1 MLIASLGSLDGS
13 GRRRRSLSR
22 HSRGRGRRF
31 GRGGGACGGGS
42 PYGRGRLDL
51 RDHRAHPHD
60 LALAG
65 VDLDQR
71 ALKRGGDL
79 GVDLV
84 GNDLDDRLVALHELA
99 LALQP
104 LLDGSLG
111 DRLAELRHLDLGD
124 THAESSLAA
133 SPQVANRIRS
143 A

>member
-1 MLIASLGSLDGS
+1 MWSAIDRRMTLSFTSSSRAPSSLAGA
-13 GRRRRSLSR
+13 
-22 HSRGRGRRF
+22 
-31 GRGGGACGGGS
+31 GGGGGGS
-42 PYGRGRLDL
+42 SRCGRLDL
-51 RDHRAHPHD
+51 GDHRADPND

-71 ALKRGGDL
+71 AFKRGWDL

-84 GNDLDDRLVALHELA
+84 GHDLDDRLVALYELA

-104 LLDGSLG
+104 LLDGALG

-133 SPQVANRIRS
+133 SPQVASR
-143 A
+143 